1 MYAHQQKHEPCN
13 TLLVVFYGRKREIK
27 HWRRKR
33 EFRRF
38 NEPGPRAPGG
48 PESGAKNFM
57 QEKNTKS
64 IRTLG
69 VGGIHCFPDPIAG
82 RRAPKPHLCSQHFVF
97 PVLALGGRRREL
109 SAPRLLLNQG
119 RSEPCYTTEI
129 KEAGWECLNVRL
141 VAEYLKFHTI
151 WSGWAQ
157 QRKTTPLFN
166 VNKRLINFG
175 ILQLYINC
183 MQNNSP
189 SEYDCL
195 TTYHC
200 FSYCLL
206 QRLITDVYC
215 SVCCSL

>member
-1 MYAHQQKHEPCN
+1 MIHNIKCRIHSREKLYKCLMYDEAFSESGTLNSQMRFHTGEKPQKCSSSNKSFCNSSDLQQHEHCTCMMYAHQQKHEPCN

-129 KEAGWECLNVRL
+129 KEAG
-141 VAEYLKFHTI
+141 
-151 WSGWAQ
+151 
-157 QRKTTPLFN
+157 
-166 VNKRLINFG
+166 
-175 ILQLYINC
+175 
-183 MQNNSP
+183 
-189 SEYDCL
+189 
-195 TTYHC
+195 
-200 FSYCLL
+200 
-206 QRLITDVYC
+206 
-215 SVCCSL
+215 